1 LAKAGAIKQER
12 VGKLSKAFTYD
23 DAALVEVSVS
33 RVVLPV
39 KRQKLNAL
47 PKKVQLARGT
57 VAKVRNRVRLQEVV
71 VLRERDNENRCIW
84 KVVRL
89 VKALGKNKCSKIT

>member
-57 VAKVRNRVRLQEVV
+57 VAKVSNRVRLQEVV

-84 KVVRL
+84 KVVR
-89 VKALGKNKCSKIT
+89 VIEKVYQQNHAKFV